1 MWCTIAVLVNTS
13 PSQGSDFQM
22 QDKVWLPQALSH
34 IFNVERNKFTQIS
47 DFTDTEIL
55 AVTTQYRK
63 LYKPDLSHQRSRSVT
78 EFLEVV
84 RKAALSLSLSS
95 DGFCCKSWRCPWPWV
110 SACQP
115 GSHLSSIK
123 TWNPSV
129 PQCAPVCLPLFSP
142 HISPRVVDRADRARL
157 EIYNEQT
164 TNKHG
169 LMAGQESGCQAGRHR
184 LTRCFYLEFLECGEG
199 VVCYI

>member
-1 MWCTIAVLVNTS
+1 MKCCTIAVLVNTS

-84 RKAALSLSLSS
+84 RKAALSLSLSLLMVFVANP
-95 DGFCCKSWRCPWPWV
+95 GVAPGPG
-110 SACQP
+110 CQP
-115 GSHLSSIK
+115 
-123 TWNPSV
+123 V
-129 PQCAPVCLPLFSP
+129 SP
-142 HISPRVVDRADRARL
+142 GLISA
-157 EIYNEQT
+157 Q
-164 TNKHG
+164 
-169 LMAGQESGCQAGRHR
+169 
-184 LTRCFYLEFLECGEG
+184 
-199 VVCYI
+199 